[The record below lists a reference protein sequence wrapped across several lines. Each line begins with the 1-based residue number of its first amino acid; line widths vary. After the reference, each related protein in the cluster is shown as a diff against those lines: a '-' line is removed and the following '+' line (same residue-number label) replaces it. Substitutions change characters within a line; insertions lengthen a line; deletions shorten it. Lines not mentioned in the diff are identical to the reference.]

1 MWEQKWFLITS
12 VPFMFMGAV
21 GDFLFPDLIGKV
33 VNAMKEQDKD
43 EIFNQLMIWLVVICV
58 GAVGTMCNSVLSGVT
73 AERIGNSLRQ
83 KLFDSLIKKDTA
95 FFDSARTG
103 DLCKYFLILIFVVSR
118 LNADTEV
125 VQAGLSTSVAMFV
138 KGMCTCLAM
147 VIIMFTYTWKL
158 TIYALLLITPTLF
171 GNRIFMNWM

>member
-1 MWEQKWFLITS
+1 M

-33 VNAMKEQDKD
+33 VNAMKEKDKD
-43 EIFNQLMIWLVVICV
+43 EITRQLMIWLVVISV

-83 KLFDSLIKKDTA
+83 KLFTSLIRKDTA

-103 DLCKYFLILIFVVSR
+103 DLCKFF
-118 LNADTEV
+118 
-125 VQAGLSTSVAMFV
+125 
-138 KGMCTCLAM
+138 
-147 VIIMFTYTWKL
+147 
-158 TIYALLLITPTLF
+158 
-171 GNRIFMNWM
+171 

>member
-1 MWEQKWFLITS
+1 MNEKAAKEQTKLLLKIVWEQKWFLIMM

-43 EIFNQLMIWLVVICV
+43 EIFRQLMIWMVVICV

-83 KLFDSLIKKDTA
+83 KLFNSLIKKDTA

-103 DLCKYFLILIFVVSR
+103 DLCKYFVIMIIISCSVSV
-118 LNADTEV
+118 E
-125 VQAGLSTSVAMFV
+125 
-138 KGMCTCLAM
+138 C
-147 VIIMFTYTWKL
+147 
-158 TIYALLLITPTLF
+158 
-171 GNRIFMNWM
+171 